1 VGNELQVEEK
11 TKTIS
16 GAEIFLECLKEEGVD
31 TLFGYP
37 GGAVLPIYDALYDE
51 KDITHVLT
59 RHEQAAVHAADG
71 YARVTG
77 KPGVVLVTSGPGAT
91 NAVTGIANAY
101 LDSVP
106 LVVIT
111 GQVSTQLI
119 GRDSFQEVDIF
130 GITMPITKHNFLVL
144 DVKDLAKVI
153 KSAFYIANSGR
164 KGPVL
169 IDIPKDVMIAKT
181 SFEYPESVE
190 IRGYTPQQP
199 VDAENIERMVSEIK
213 KAQKPVLLIGGG
225 VVSSDAAELV
235 GELARKA
242 QIPVASTIMGLGA
255 FPSRDPLHLGMVGMH
270 GTLAANKAVYQSDLL
285 LCFGV
290 RFSDRVTGKMGTF
303 SPNSIKIQVDIDA
316 AELNKNVGIDYPI
329 TGDLK
334 EILTRLV
341 NYLEPGQTAEWIDT
355 TVQWQRKSVRYGS
368 SNSLLKPQ
376 DIIQLMDKMTN
387 GDAIVVTDVGQHQIW
402 TAHHYAF
409 SQPRSF
415 LTSAGLGTMGYGLP
429 AAIGGAIAAPGRQV
443 ICFSGDG
450 SFQMNLQE
458 LMTLSDL
465 QLPVKIVI
473 LNNGYLGMVRQ
484 WQELFYDRRYS
495 SVKLTSPDYVALAKS
510 FGIEG
515 LRARNLEEAQQV
527 IQTAMSIP
535 GPVLM
540 EFDVT
545 EEENVFPFVP
555 PGKSNHEMILE

>member
-1 VGNELQVEEK
+1 MQVEEK

>member
-1 VGNELQVEEK
+1 VGNKLQVEEK
-11 TKTIS
+11 MKTIS

-37 GGAVLPIYDALYDE
+37 GGAVLPIYDTLYDE

-111 GQVSTQLI
+111 GQVPTQLI

-199 VDAENIERMVSEIK
+199 VDAENIERIVSEIK

-225 VVSSDAAELV
+225 VVSSGAAELL
-235 GELARKA
+235 GQLARKA

-255 FPSRDPLHLGMVGMH
+255 FPSRDPLHLGMIGMH

-303 SPNSIKIQVDIDA
+303 SPHSTKIQVDIDA

-329 TGDLK
+329 VGDLK

-341 NYLEPGQTAEWIDT
+341 NHLEPGQTAEWIDT